1 MHRTSSNLDTQLL
14 FLQTAS
20 RKPCVQAYEKLC
32 RGEFSARPRVSTFL
46 SVVSRYQ
53 ATVRHIASVANL
65 PSDHASRHAIQC
77 DDFQCQLCQFVRGTE
92 DSVVR
97 KVTPSDI
104 LSGSTK
110 LPFTDRSTWLGIQA
124 DDPDLRRTCAHL
136 KQGTRLSKKLTNVK
150 DVKRYLQ
157 VASIASDGLLVV
169 KSQEPLCRYSECI
182 IVPRQVLHG
191 ILSALHIKLEH
202 PTEHQL
208 KMVVKRYLYV
218 GINTVMVYQ

>member
-1 MHRTSSNLDTQLL
+1 MSVR
-14 FLQTAS
+14 
-20 RKPCVQAYEKLC
+20 
-32 RGEFSARPRVSTFL
+32 AR
-46 SVVSRYQ
+46 
-53 ATVRHIASVANL
+53 
-65 PSDHASRHAIQC
+65 
-77 DDFQCQLCQFVRGTE
+77 TE

-110 LPFTDRSTWLGIQA
+110 LPFTNRSTWLGIQA

-136 KQGTRLSKKLTNVK
+136 KQGTRPSKKLTNVK

-157 VASIASDGLLVV
+157 VASIASDGLLVI

-218 GINTVMVYQ
+218 LDMDRAIASVSQACLICASIRNTPAACIEQSTCEPPEGSWYCVRC